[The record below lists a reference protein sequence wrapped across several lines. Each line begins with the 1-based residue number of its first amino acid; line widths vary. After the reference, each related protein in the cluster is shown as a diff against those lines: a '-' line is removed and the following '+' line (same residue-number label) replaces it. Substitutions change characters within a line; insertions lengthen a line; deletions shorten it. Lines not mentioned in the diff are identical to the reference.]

1 VSPFLAFPALW
12 LGLLAGGQHAVQGP
26 DHFAGVAPFAA
37 QSGRSAWRVGIAWG
51 FGHASGAA
59 AAACMALIL
68 RAWIPGVEEH
78 LSNVSD
84 RIVGVLLCFVGA
96 LGLRAALQAR
106 VDERLHAHGG
116 VVHAHMHFRPFAFL
130 ERRGKNSAQQ
140 HNHDQRKQ
148 DQHRHSACVLG
159 LFHGAG
165 GLSHIFAV
173 LPALGFPG
181 VALPAL
187 YLAGYAV
194 GSLVLITAF
203 ATGVGHIAPTGRL
216 HWQRR
221 VMIAASALSVGVGL
235 VWIVH
240 PL

>member
-1 VSPFLAFPALW
+1 MSPLLALPALW

-37 QSGRSAWRVGIAWG
+37 GSGRAAWRVGIAWG
-51 FGHASGAA
+51 LGHASGAA
-59 AAACMALIL
+59 LAACLALLL

-78 LSNVSD
+78 LSDVSD
-84 RIVGVLLCFVGA
+84 RIVGVLMCFVGA
-96 LGLRAALQAR
+96 LGLRAALFAR
-106 VDERLHAHGG
+106 IEEREHAHGG
-116 VVHAHMHFRPFAFL
+116 VVHAHMHFRPFAFS
-130 ERRGKNSAQQ
+130 RRGAK
-140 HNHDQRKQ
+140 HDAHE
-148 DQHRHSACVLG
+148 HRHSAFVLG

-187 YLAGYAV
+187 YLAGYAI
-194 GSLVLITAF
+194 GSLALITLF
-203 ATGVGHIAPTGRL
+203 ATGVGRLARDGRL
-216 HWQRR
+216 HAQRR
-221 VMIAASALSVGVGL
+221 VMIAASALSVVVGL